1 MSKFLE
7 ILEQHDPANQS
18 KMDAAFQAKFFLYEQ
33 EVPFSSKGSQ
43 IILHAEQGDI
53 ILEAVGMQARQV
65 ADAEEDESINAST
78 GTYEVDH
85 EVDQEVEK
93 LGSKAASG
101 LKGAAGKIF
110 GTSAQK
116 AKAATKERGRVAG
129 QAVDAYRKGTD
140 RIKKGLN
147 AVKQS
152 AINRTY

>member
-33 EVPFSSKGSQ
+33 EVPFSAKGSQ

-53 ILEAVGMQARQV
+53 ILEAVGMQARKV

-78 GTYEVDH
+78 GTYEVDKT
-85 EVDQEVEK
+85 VNDLNSQSWLQTDVK
-93 LGSKAASG
+93 QLGNKR
-101 LKGAAGKIF
+101 K
-110 GTSAQK
+110 
-116 AKAATKERGRVAG
+116 AG
-129 QAVDAYRKGTD
+129 QAVKRRRALLPKALQAFDAGTK
-140 RIKKGLN
+140 RIEKGLD

-152 AINRTY
+152 QIRRTY

>member
-7 ILEQHDPANQS
+7 ILEQHDPTNQS

-78 GTYEVDH
+78 GTYEVD
-85 EVDQEVEK
+85 QEVEK

-101 LKGAAGKIF
+101 LKGVAGKLF

-129 QAVDAYRKGTD
+129 QAVDAYRKGTE
-140 RIKKGLN
+140 RIKKGLD
-147 AVKQS
+147 AVKRS

>member
-53 ILEAVGMQARQV
+53 ILEAVGMQAREV

-78 GTYEVDH
+78 GTYEVDR
-85 EVDQEVEK
+85 EVEK
-93 LGSKAASG
+93 LGNKANSG
-101 LKGAAGKIF
+101 LKGLAAKAL
-110 GTSAQK
+110 GTAPQK
-116 AKAATKERGRVAG
+116 AKSSVKKRNNVASKALRV
-129 QAVDAYRKGTD
+129 YR
-140 RIKKGLN
+140 RYY
-147 AVKQS
+147 
-152 AINRTY
+152 R

>member
-53 ILEAVGMQARQV
+53 ILEAVGMRSRQV

-78 GTYEVDH
+78 GTYEVD
-85 EVDQEVEK
+85 QEVEK
-93 LGSKAASG
+93 LGDKAASG
-101 LKGAAGKIF
+101 LKGAAGKLF

-140 RIKKGLN
+140 RIKKGLQ
-147 AVKQS
+147 AVKTS

>member
-33 EVPFSSKGSQ
+33 DVPFSSKGSQ
-43 IILHAEQGDI
+43 IIIHAEQGDI
-53 ILEAVGMQARQV
+53 ILEAVGMKVKKV

-78 GTYEVDH
+78 GTYEVD
-85 EVDQEVEK
+85 QEVEK

-101 LKGAAGKIF
+101 LKGVAGKIF

-116 AKAATKERGRVAG
+116 AKAATKERGKVAG
-129 QAVDAYRKGTD
+129 QAVDAYRKGTE
-140 RIKKGLN
+140 RIKKGLD
-147 AVKQS
+147 AVKRS